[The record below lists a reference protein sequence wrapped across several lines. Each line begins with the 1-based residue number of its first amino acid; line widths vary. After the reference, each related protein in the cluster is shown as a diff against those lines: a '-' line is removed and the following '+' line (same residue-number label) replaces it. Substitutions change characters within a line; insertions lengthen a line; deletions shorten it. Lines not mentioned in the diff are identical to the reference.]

1 MPQRKL
7 TINLPRSIDSL
18 HNVLQVLMQYGLI
31 SEKKAHTI
39 EQEEKVKK
47 IPVKK
52 SRWAQLA
59 DKIHQEAPL
68 EGKSEEFLKLAR
80 EFRENFSL

>member
-31 SEKKAHTI
+31 SEKKAHII
-39 EQEEKVKK
+39 EREEKIKK

-68 EGKSEEFLKLAR
+68 KGKSDEFLKLTR